1 MEEARARFARRLRA
15 LKDASGLS
23 VRALT
28 IASARTPRRR
38 GGQDPIRLPRS
49 TVDGMIS
56 QSRPVRPE
64 RHNFEVFVDTCIRV
78 AAETG
83 RVLPDGLGDREA
95 WDQAYRALSDQIE
108 EREPTRSVPRVVR
121 TAEPPSPYRG
131 LEVFGPADAAY
142 FFGRDALTAALLD
155 RITGAGGLLIVM
167 GPSGSG
173 KSSLLRAGLVPALT
187 RDAATA
193 PVVFTPGAEPL
204 RTLRDLAR
212 TGDEA
217 GPDRLAEILRT
228 RWSNRAVVIDQF
240 EEVFT
245 AGEEGHRGA
254 FVEFVTALGTGAG
267 GPPVVVLGVRADFLG
282 HCAQYSALVPAVERP
297 VVVTPMTREN
307 LLEVI
312 TGPARLAGL
321 TLQDGLAELLL
332 EDLRSDRD
340 HADAVGVLPL
350 LSHALRETWAHRE
363 GTDLTLAGY
372 RVSGGII
379 RSLAQ
384 SADATV
390 NGLDPVARQTARRLL
405 TRLVHVGVDAADTAR
420 RMPLTGL
427 PADPRLRQVL
437 EHLTRARLLSVDA
450 QSVQIAHEALIRG
463 WPRLRTWIEED
474 RADLV
479 VLQRLDADAAAWQEG
494 GRDTAYLYTGNRL
507 QMARDAYSAASW
519 ARPADDSLAHA
530 FLTASQEAAAQA
542 RRAVVRGRR
551 LARAALVLVSVLALA
566 ASVTGALAMR
576 TADRAETQ
584 RREAVSRLLTARSD
598 VMRTADP
605 IVAGLLA
612 ATAWHYTPTEEAR
625 YGMLAALA
633 TPLEAVLNSPSAD
646 ISAVAVGPDGK
657 TVATG
662 DMSGTMRLWDITGRS
677 KGAPLTGHRSGVYPV
692 VFSPDGAV
700 IASGDGDEEHD
711 GVVLI
716 RDAATGRPLTSPLT
730 GHRGSLSAIAF
741 SRDGATLSTADE
753 NQIVQRWDT
762 RTWRRLGPVFGPLRE
777 GDDAWTLFGPG
788 GSALAVRTDRFSD
801 TSSWQVWDLATR
813 RPYGPPIVAG
823 ELAFSP
829 DGRTVTTSNDNFGE
843 DSGLVQQWD
852 LTTHRKIGVPVRVGT
867 SVYSMTYS
875 PDGRTVAIGGGDGV
889 VRFLDARTRR
899 PTGAVLRGHNTFVSD
914 LAYSAD
920 GAHLMT
926 TATERNA
933 RVWDTTIWAQ
943 VPGPAPALAA
953 GRFISTAAISG
964 DGRAMA
970 LQMGTTRPHGPSRGS
985 VRLLDAAT
993 GRPDGDP
1000 LDLGPGGS
1008 FSSSVVLGRDGR
1020 LLVIS
1025 AGRFLSGED
1034 GGMTSDGNRLRVM
1047 DLVARRQ
1054 VSTIDHLPDSISAI
1068 AISPDDSVIA
1078 TAGAN
1083 LTLRGTTTLRQV
1095 SASPA
1100 LDFDVYAMTFT
1111 PDGKAVIAAE
1121 TNGADTGGLIRV
1133 LRVSD
1138 WAQIGNPFPSP
1149 ASVTAMTLSRDGAYL
1164 ATGEGDGSLRL
1175 WDVRSRRQIAVAP
1188 PVGSTE
1194 EPVNMAFAPE
1204 GTTLLAVARD
1214 GTAKRWPLRLASD
1227 PYRRVCAVAGRSLT
1241 PKEWREFLPEGEPY
1255 TATCP

>member
-1 MEEARARFARRLRA
+1 MEDARARFARRLRA

-38 GGQDPIRLPRS
+38 EGRDPIRLPHS

-95 WDQAYRALSDQIE
+95 WDEAYRALNDQIE
-108 EREPTRSVPRVVR
+108 EREPVRSVPRITR
-121 TAEPPSPYRG
+121 TAEPSSPYRG
-131 LEVFGPADAAY
+131 LEAFGPADADY

-155 RITGAGGLLIVM
+155 RITGIGGLLIVM

-173 KSSLLRAGLVPALT
+173 KSSLLRAGLVPALA
-187 RDAATA
+187 RDAVTA

-204 RTLRDLAR
+204 RTLCDLAQS
-212 TGDEA
+212 GDEA
-217 GPDRLAEILRT
+217 GTDRLAGILRT
-228 RWSNRAVVIDQF
+228 RWSNRAVIIDQF

-245 AGEEGHRGA
+245 AGQESRRST
-254 FVEFVTALGTGAG
+254 FVEVVTALGAGAG
-267 GPPVVVLGVRADFLG
+267 GPLVVVLGVRADFLG

-332 EDLRSDRD
+332 EDLRSDRN

-372 RVSGGII
+372 RASGGII

-437 EHLTRARLLSVDA
+437 DHLARARLLSVDA

-474 RADLV
+474 RAHLV

-494 GRDTAYLYTGNRL
+494 GRDAAYLYAGNRL
-507 QMARDAYSAASW
+507 QTARDAYDAASW
-519 ARPADDSLAHA
+519 ARPADDALAHA
-530 FLTASQEAAAQA
+530 FLAASQEAAAHA
-542 RRAVVRGRR
+542 RRAAVRRRR

-566 ASVTGALAMR
+566 ASATGVLAMR
-576 TADRAETQ
+576 TADRAEAQ

-598 VMRTADP
+598 AMRTADP

-612 ATAWHYTPTEEAR
+612 VAAWRYTPTEEAR
-625 YGMLAALA
+625 YSMLAALA

-646 ISAVAVGPDGK
+646 IGAVAIGPDGE

-662 DMSGTMRLWDITGRS
+662 DTSGTVRLWDITGRP
-677 KGAPLTGHRSGVYPV
+677 KGAPLTGHRSGVYPI

-730 GHRGSLSAIAF
+730 GHRGALSAIAF
-741 SRDGATLSTADE
+741 SHDGATLSTADE

-762 RTWRRLGPVFGPLRE
+762 KTWRRLGPAFGPLRE

-788 GSALAVRTDRFSD
+788 GSALAVRTDRFSN
-801 TSSWQVWDLATR
+801 TSSWQVRDLATG

-829 DGRTVTTSNDNFGE
+829 DGRTVTTSNDNLGE
-843 DSGLVQQWD
+843 DGGLIQQWD
-852 LTTHRKIGVPVRVGT
+852 LTTHRKIGTPVRVGT
-867 SVYSMTYS
+867 SIYSMTYS

-899 PTGAVLRGHNTFVSD
+899 PTGAVLRGHSTFVSD

-933 RVWDTTIWAQ
+933 RIWDTTSWAQ
-943 VPGPAPALAA
+943 VSGPAPAPAA
-953 GRFISTAAISG
+953 DRFVSAAAISG
-964 DGRAMA
+964 DGRVMA
-970 LQMGTTRPHGPSRGS
+970 IQTDGIRPRGPSRSS

-993 GRPDGDP
+993 GRPTGDP
-1000 LDLGPGGS
+1000 LDLGPSDS
-1008 FSSSVVLGRDGR
+1008 FPSGIVMGRDGR
-1020 LLVIS
+1020 LLGIS
-1025 AGRFLSGED
+1025 AGRFLSGKD
-1034 GGMTSDGNRLRVM
+1034 GGMTTDGTRLRVM
-1047 DLVARRQ
+1047 DLAARRQ
-1054 VSTIDHLPDSISAI
+1054 VSTVDRLPGSVNAI

-1083 LTLRGTTTLRQV
+1083 LTLRSTTTLRQIA
-1095 SASPA
+1095 ASPA
-1100 LDFDVYAMTFT
+1100 LGFDVYAMAFT
-1111 PDGKAVIAAE
+1111 PDGKAIVTAE

-1133 LRVSD
+1133 LRVGD
-1138 WAQIGNPFPSP
+1138 WAQLGNPFPSP

-1164 ATGEGDGSLRL
+1164 ATGEDDGSLRL

-1188 PVGSTE
+1188 PVGPTE
-1194 EPVNMAFAPE
+1194 EPVNVTFDPE

-1214 GTAKRWPLRLASD
+1214 GTAKRWPLRLTSD
-1227 PYRRVCAVAGRSLT
+1227 PYRQVCAVAGRSLT
-1241 PKEWREFLPEGEPY
+1241 PKEWREFLPAGEPY